1 MPGVL
6 AGSEGVQ
13 GIFDYGCAS
22 HSRIATFARND
33 KCLYLFTKSLG
44 WWCM

>member
-13 GIFDYGCAS
+13 GILRLRLRVA
-22 HSRIATFARND
+22 FANRD
-33 KCLYLFTKSLG
+33 LRSE
-44 WWCM
+44 